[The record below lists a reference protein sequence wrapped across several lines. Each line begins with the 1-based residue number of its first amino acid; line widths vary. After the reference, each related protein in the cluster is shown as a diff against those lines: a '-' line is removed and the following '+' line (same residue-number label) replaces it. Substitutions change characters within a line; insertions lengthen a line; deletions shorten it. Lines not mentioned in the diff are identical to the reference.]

1 MPTTF
6 AALVHQRASRSVH
19 LCGALKEAL
28 LSAGQPALA
37 RIAELVEDDAAAAL
51 AAVRLHASRKRRG
64 RVQAVRRDLG
74 DLALKVGPS
83 AHQVAVRMDRVLA
96 ALDESPGD

>member
-37 RIAELVEDDAAAAL
+37 RIAELVEDDASAAL
-51 AAVRLHASRKRRG
+51 AAAGLQASRKRRA

-74 DLALKVGPS
+74 DLAQQVGPS
-83 AHQVAVRMDRVLA
+83 AHQVAVRMDRVLT
-96 ALDESPGD
+96 ALDEFPGD